1 MGTVTRK
8 ILLIVAFL
16 LLAAALIFSVLVIF
30 APKPPGGE
38 LEQAREKI
46 AEARAMKA
54 DIYSPDLFA
63 TSLQLYDSAMEA
75 WRKEN
80 TRFYSSRNY
89 EKAKTL
95 ATQAAEA
102 AEKAEKDAASR
113 SVNLKTELMTRIE
126 SLNNTI
132 VSIQNMFDFLPL
144 PETVIKENS
153 KGVLLF
159 KEARSAYQKKQYITC
174 LEKIDKSQAY
184 IDRSSEHVMQLLTG
198 YFKNQPEWNK
208 LAESAISRS
217 KKEKCHIIIIDKFA
231 RTCMVYYNGKL
242 KNSFMVELGENW
254 IGDKRH
260 MGDKSTPE
268 GSYIIIER
276 LEGSRTKFYKALL
289 INYPNDN
296 DIQRF
301 NHEKKNGMLAESAE
315 IGGLIEI
322 HGEGGKGTDWTDGC
336 IALTNHDMD
345 MLYNVSQKGTS
356 VIIIGSLKPLDEV
369 FSTPNM

>member
-1 MGTVTRK
+1 MGSVNRK
-8 ILLIVAFL
+8 ILLVVAFL
-16 LLAAALIFSVLVIF
+16 LLAAALIFAVLVIF

-54 DIYSPDLFA
+54 DIYSHDLFT
-63 TSLQLYDSAMEA
+63 TSLQLYDSAMKA
-75 WRKEN
+75 WKKEN

-89 EKAKTL
+89 EKVKTL
-95 ATQAAEA
+95 ATQAAEV
-102 AEKAEKDAASR
+102 AEMAEKDAAGR

-126 SLNNTI
+126 ALDNTI
-132 VSIQNMFDFLPL
+132 GNIQNMFDFLPL

-153 KGVLLF
+153 KGILLF

-174 LEKIDKSQAY
+174 LEKIDKAQVY

-198 YFKNQPEWNK
+198 YFKNQPEWNT

-217 KKEKCHIIIIDKFA
+217 KKEKCNIIIIDKFA

-242 KNSFMVELGENW
+242 KHSFNIELGKNW
-254 IGDKRH
+254 IGDKRYD
-260 MGDKSTPE
+260 GDKSTPE
-268 GSYIIIER
+268 GSYMIVER
-276 LEGSRTKFYKALL
+276 LEGSRTRFYKALL
-289 INYPNDN
+289 INYPND
-296 DIQRF
+296 DDVRRF
-301 NHEKKNGMLAESAE
+301 NHEKKNGMLDNSAE

-336 IALTNHDMD
+336 VALTNHDMN

-369 FSTPNM
+369 FNVPNI